1 MRDREIR
8 HGALAAVTVVAILL
22 GCFMSSLY
30 AVPRRKKKEKNGSAS
45 SNGPTAQLFDILNSS
60 FGGKLSNFY
69 VLADVYSDPS
79 NPGQQY
85 QRILKIDYDKSLYFG
100 KFAIHARSVG
110 KMTSQQLAIYDP
122 KQVYSF
128 GGRDGQV
135 FDKINPGPFG
145 SETGD
150 LYLAPP
156 PGGGPLRT
164 VPIDDSVT
172 QEYQTLITQYILP
185 AVKKLAAQKQ

>member
-1 MRDREIR
+1 MQDKETRV
-8 HGALAAVTVVAILL
+8 GVLALVTLAAILL
-22 GCFMSSLY
+22 GCVTSSVY
-30 AVPRRKKKEKNGSAS
+30 AVPRKKKKEKNGSVS
-45 SNGPTAQLFDILNSS
+45 PNDPTARLFDILNTSS
-60 FGGKLSNFY
+60 GGKLNDLY
-69 VLADVYSDPS
+69 LLADVYSDQS
-79 NPGQQY
+79 NPSQQY
-85 QRILKIDYDKSLYFG
+85 QRVLKIDYDKSLYFG
-100 KFAIHARSVG
+100 RFVIHARSVS
-110 KMTSQQLAIYDP
+110 KMNGQQLAIYNS
-122 KQVYSF
+122 QQIYNF

-172 QEYQTLITQYILP
+172 QEYEMLVSQYILP
-185 AVKKLAAQKQ
+185 AVQKQSAQKQ